1 MSRIREQQIGLF
13 DVIAYLMA
21 TIAIVG
27 ALAWSW
33 SLIPVLV
40 LIVATVPYATW
51 REIQSLEQRNDPARR
66 TIAEE
71 RSESH
76 AQISERPATTETK
89 RNGNNRVYSPGI
101 PTTGA
106 IKLKGT
112 AHEPVECGKS

>member
-51 REIQSLEQRNDPARR
+51 REIQSLE
-66 TIAEE
+66 
-71 RSESH
+71 
-76 AQISERPATTETK
+76 K
-89 RNGNNRVYSPGI
+89 RNGSAPSNCEGGI
-101 PTTGA
+101 GTSDLNPNLSESQDRNGGSQ
-106 IKLKGT
+106 IGMKLMAGF
-112 AHEPVECGKS
+112 EGK